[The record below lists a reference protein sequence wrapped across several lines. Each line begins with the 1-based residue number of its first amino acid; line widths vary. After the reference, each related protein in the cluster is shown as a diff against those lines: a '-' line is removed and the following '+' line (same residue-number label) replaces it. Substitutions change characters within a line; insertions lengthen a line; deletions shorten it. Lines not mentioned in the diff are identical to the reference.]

1 MTNNR
6 LAGADL
12 IRALACI
19 MVVGSHVAQRV
30 APTALPDWGKTV
42 QAAWMMG
49 AYGVGAF
56 FVLSGYLLARPFWS
70 ALDAGQPMPSL
81 KIYALR
87 RAARILP
94 GYYLALTVSFVL
106 SFTLLRFPFDPS
118 LVVRYGAGLLLVADL
133 HWLTWF
139 PVEFNGPLWSIGCE
153 VTSYALLPVG
163 LGLVFALPMLS
174 EWRARIA
181 WVTLVGAVVG
191 LQILVVQH
199 LQPDSFQR
207 SWEFGLVG
215 GAKVWMPNFSPVG
228 FFAVF
233 ALGALGAGIQVRLAR
248 LRSLW
253 FDLLALAGLGV
264 AVGAMAARFPD
275 VDGFGI
281 ANIPYAFPWFPL
293 GVAVM
298 LCAIPSAVFLPRLT
312 EVAPIAFLARISFG
326 IYVWHFL
333 LMESVRV
340 LWVPNFGY
348 WGMTSV
354 PLWAVVSAAVVA
366 AAIVVATFSYY
377 GLEAPVLGWARRLER
392 RPDGPAATLSP
403 ATTG

>member
-1 MTNNR
+1 MTENR

-19 MVVGSHVAQRV
+19 MVVGSHVAQRI
-30 APTALPDWGKTV
+30 APTVLPDWGKTV

-70 ALDAGQPMPSL
+70 ALDAAKPMPSL
-81 KIYALR
+81 RIYALR

-118 LVVRYGAGLLLVADL
+118 LAARYGAGLLLVADL

-139 PVEFNGPLWSIGCE
+139 PVEFNGPLWSISCE
-153 VTSYALLPVG
+153 VTSYALLPIG
-163 LGLVFALPMLS
+163 LALVFALTMLRG
-174 EWRARIA
+174 WAARIV
-181 WVTLVGAVVG
+181 WLTVLGAVVG
-191 LQILVVQH
+191 LQVLVVQH

-233 ALGALGAGIQVRLAR
+233 ALGAICAGIQVRIAR

-253 FDLLALAGLGV
+253 FDLLALAGLAV
-264 AVGAMAARFPD
+264 AIWSMAMRFPD

-281 ANIPYAFPWFPL
+281 ANIPYAFPSFPL
-293 GVAVM
+293 GVGLM
-298 LCAIPSAVFLPRLT
+298 LCALPSALLLPRLT
-312 EVAPIAFLARISFG
+312 ETPPIAFLARISFG
-326 IYVWHFL
+326 IYVWHHL
-333 LMESVRV
+333 LMETVKV
-340 LWVPNFGY
+340 LWVPAFGY
-348 WGMTSV
+348 WGMTSMS
-354 PLWAVVSAAVVA
+354 LWAMVSAAVVV
-366 AAIVVATFSYY
+366 AAIGVATLSYY
-377 GLEAPVLGWARRLER
+377 CLEAPVLGWARRLER
-392 RPDGPAATLSP
+392 RPDVAASTPSP
-403 ATTG
+403 LAG

>member
-118 LVVRYGAGLLLVADL
+118 LVVRYGAGLLLLADV

-163 LGLVFALPMLS
+163 LGLVFALPMLRGWS
-174 EWRARIA
+174 ARIA
-181 WVTLVGAVVG
+181 WLAVVGAVVG

-253 FDLLALAGLGV
+253 FDLLALAGLAV

-293 GVAVM
+293 GVGVM
-298 LCAIPSAVFLPRLT
+298 LCTIPSAVLLPRLT
-312 EVAPIAFLARISFG
+312 ETAPIAFLARISFG

-354 PLWAVVSAAVVA
+354 SLWTVVSAAVVV
-366 AAIVVATFSYY
+366 AAIVVATLSYY
-377 GLEAPVLGWARRLER
+377 RLEALVLGWARRLER

>member
-1 MTNNR
+1 MTENR

-12 IRALACI
+12 IRALACV

-30 APTALPDWGKTV
+30 APTALPDWGKTT

-49 AYGVGAF
+49 AYGVGSF

-70 ALDAGQPMPSL
+70 ALDAGQSMPSL
-81 KIYALR
+81 RIYALR

-118 LVVRYGAGLLLVADL
+118 LVVRYGAGLLLLADL

-153 VTSYALLPVG
+153 VTSYALLPIG
-163 LGLVFALPMLS
+163 LVLVFAVPMLRG
-174 EWRARIA
+174 WLARIA
-181 WVTLVGAVVG
+181 WLAVVSAVVG
-191 LQILVVQH
+191 LQILVVQN

-233 ALGALGAGIQVRLAR
+233 ALGALCAGIQVRLAH

-253 FDLLALAGLGV
+253 FDLLALAGLAV
-264 AVGAMAARFPD
+264 AVGAIAARFPD
-275 VDGFGI
+275 VDGFGM

-293 GVAVM
+293 GVGVM
-298 LCAIPSAVFLPRLT
+298 LCAIPSAVLLPRLT

-354 PLWAVVSAAVVA
+354 SLWAMVSAAVVV
-366 AAIVVATFSYY
+366 AAIVVATLSYY
-377 GLEAPVLGWARRLER
+377 CLEAPVLGWARRLER
-392 RPDGPAATLSP
+392 RPRGPSATLSP
-403 ATTG
+403 VIG

>member
-1 MTNNR
+1 M
-6 LAGADL
+6 
-12 IRALACI
+12 
-19 MVVGSHVAQRV
+19 
-30 APTALPDWGKTV
+30 
-42 QAAWMMG
+42 
-49 AYGVGAF
+49 
-56 FVLSGYLLARPFWS
+56 
-70 ALDAGQPMPSL
+70 
-81 KIYALR
+81 
-87 RAARILP
+87 
-94 GYYLALTVSFVL
+94 
-106 SFTLLRFPFDPS
+106 
-118 LVVRYGAGLLLVADL
+118 
-133 HWLTWF
+133 
-139 PVEFNGPLWSIGCE
+139 
-153 VTSYALLPVG
+153 
-163 LGLVFALPMLS
+163 FALPILRGWS
-174 EWRARIA
+174 ARIA
-181 WVTLVGAVVG
+181 WVALVGAVVG

-253 FDLLALAGLGV
+253 FDLLALAGLTV

-298 LCAIPSAVFLPRLT
+298 LCAIPSAVLLPRLT

-354 PLWAVVSAAVVA
+354 SLWAMVSAAVVV
-366 AAIVVATFSYY
+366 AAIVVATLSYY
-377 GLEAPVLGWARRLER
+377 CLEAPVLGWARRLER